1 MSQTLSPGDASRT
14 AIRVAGLRAVHR
26 LLDDPIVFDDPIA
39 LSILGPETEARLRD
53 DPFKLNDSLS
63 RGLRAAV
70 VVRSRF
76 AEDQLAKATER
87 GVLQYVILGAGL
99 DTFAYRNPF
108 KAKGLRVF
116 EVDRPATQIW
126 KRQLLSNAGI
136 AIPPELSFVGM
147 NFEAAP
153 LGDILQQAGFRME
166 QPAFFSWLGV
176 TMYLTEAAI
185 FETLKFVTS
194 LPKGS
199 SITFDFRVFSS
210 SPIAR
215 AIDEVLAQRAAEV
228 GEPWISAFD
237 PSVLRS
243 RIFEIG
249 FGAAEIYGSDQL
261 NERYLH
267 RRKDGLRTGGQIMF
281 AQV

>member
-14 AIRVAGLRAVHR
+14 AMRVAGLRAVHR

-126 KRQLLSNAGI
+126 KRQLLSDAGI
-136 AIPPELSFVGM
+136 PIPPELSFVGM

-153 LGDILQQAGFRME
+153 LGDILQQAGFHME

-210 SPIAR
+210 SPI
-215 AIDEVLAQRAAEV
+215 
-228 GEPWISAFD
+228 
-237 PSVLRS
+237 
-243 RIFEIG
+243 
-249 FGAAEIYGSDQL
+249 
-261 NERYLH
+261 
-267 RRKDGLRTGGQIMF
+267 
-281 AQV
+281 